1 MASSDASSNMSG
13 VVGVAPSVGGAN
25 PAAKRR
31 LGRDETPI
39 TPSMFEEILAGS
51 QAKALADSRELID
64 KATANNA
71 NTLAAFGH
79 QIDAKFA
86 EQTVA
91 INEVKERVD
100 KVESRQDGL
109 HSEMEELRAGQ
120 ARLEASLHLAN
131 KSAITREDLNQDLF
145 DRPPDLGIIKISSQK
160 FASKMAVEDAITPWL
175 ASCGLARDI
184 WTITGRPSGKRF
196 YVKILQNPLS
206 AAKLVLECLGNL
218 KDENGNWK
226 NFDVQLV
233 GGKSCKLFI
242 GGDESPKAGVQ
253 RRLAACL
260 KKALAQLYPQIEEVH
275 YRPRA
280 KVGPAVYSANVPLA
294 TLQPESESPEKK
306 SILWNPTALP
316 DLAKFGFDR
325 NSVVNQT
332 FKFLDGDDEPIQW
345 CV

>member
-1 MASSDASSNMSG
+1 
-13 VVGVAPSVGGAN
+13 
-25 PAAKRR
+25 
-31 LGRDETPI
+31 
-39 TPSMFEEILAGS
+39 MFEGILAGS
-51 QAKALADSRELID
+51 QAKALADSRDLID
-64 KATANNA
+64 KAAANHA
-71 NTLAAFGH
+71 DTLAAFGH

-86 EQTVA
+86 EQTAA
-91 INEVKERVD
+91 INEVKDRVD

-109 HSEMEELRAGQ
+109 HSELEELRAGQ
-120 ARLEASLHLAN
+120 ARLQASLHIAN
-131 KSAITREDLNQDLF
+131 KSAITREDLDQDLF
-145 DRPPDLGIIKISSQK
+145 DRPPDLSIIKISSQK
-160 FASKMAVEDAITPWL
+160 FASKTAVEDAITPWL

-196 YVKILQNPLS
+196 YVKFLQNPLS
-206 AAKLVLECLGNL
+206 AGKLVRECLSTL
-218 KDENGNWK
+218 KDEDGNWK
-226 NFDVQLV
+226 NFDVKLV
-233 GGKSCKLFI
+233 TGQSCKLFI

-260 KKALAQLYPQIEEVH
+260 KKALAQLYPQIDEVH

-280 KVGPAVYSANVPLA
+280 KVGPSVYAAKLPLA

-306 SILWNPTALP
+306 AIMWNPTALA

-325 NSVVNQT
+325 NSVVDQT